1 MEKLKFLA
9 KFFCYSHNTV
19 VFTAGTTS
27 ATNLPQEQHHGANIN
42 TDDTVEETN
51 RKAIQVLNRVK
62 DKLTGKDFDNLIPI
76 DEKRQVDLLIKQ
88 ATSSEN
94 LCQCFIGWCAWW

>member
-1 MEKLKFLA
+1 MNMTGNNNNAVNNHLE
-9 KFFCYSHNTV
+9 T
-19 VFTAGTTS
+19 
-27 ATNLPQEQHHGANIN
+27 
-42 TDDTVEETN
+42 EETN

-62 DKLTGKDFDNLIPI
+62 DKLTGRDFGDESPI
-76 DEKRQVDLLIKQ
+76 DETRQVDLLINQ

>member
-1 MEKLKFLA
+1 MNKKSDIA
-9 KFFCYSHNTV
+9 AININNNGNNNNTV
-19 VFTAGTTS
+19 NS
-27 ATNLPQEQHHGANIN
+27 HQEN
-42 TDDTVEETN
+42 EETN

-62 DKLTGKDFDNLIPI
+62 DKLTGRDFGDENPI
-76 DEKRQVDLLIKQ
+76 DEARQVDLLICQ

>member
-1 MEKLKFLA
+1 MF
-9 KFFCYSHNTV
+9 
-19 VFTAGTTS
+19 
-27 ATNLPQEQHHGANIN
+27 NIN
-42 TDDTVEETN
+42 SVNNPDDTVEETN

-62 DKLTGKDFDNLIPI
+62 DKLTGKDFDSVLPI
-76 DEKRQVDLLIKQ
+76 NEIRQVDLLIKQ

>member
-1 MEKLKFLA
+1 L
-9 KFFCYSHNTV
+9 FFNSDNTV
-19 VFTAGTTS
+19 VFTAGGAS
-27 ATNLPQEQHHGANIN
+27 VVNLSQQHGANLYA
-42 TDDTVEETN
+42 DDTVEETN

-62 DKLTGKDFDNLIPI
+62 DKLTGRDFDDLIPI